1 MLNPLRRKIRESRS
15 RAAIKKLLLEAAN
28 VRNLAEALS
37 ELDDE
42 GLLAKARSAFGRSGE
57 ETAVRLA
64 VATEA
69 ARRALSLV
77 AYDVQIAGAM
87 VLSRRAVAE
96 MQTGEGKTLTA
107 AIGAAAQALAGYKV
121 HVATVNDYLAERD
134 AASMRPMFELMG
146 LTVGHAGANASPDQ
160 KRAAYQCDIVYATA
174 QELAFDYLRD
184 HLVGSSRDCVQ
195 AGLEALIVDEADS
208 ILIDEAG
215 TPLILSG
222 SPEDSGD
229 LYRNLVPLVGKLTEG
244 EHYQLDAKDKYVD
257 VTDAGSDL
265 IEVWLREQGI
275 LPQGTSLHDSPGLY
289 LVHAVN
295 SSIAAHTL
303 YRRDIEYM
311 VRDGEI
317 LILDE
322 HTGRALAGRRWA
334 DGLHQSLEA
343 KEGLN
348 VRAEAPTI
356 ASITYQG
363 FMHLYDHLC
372 GLTGTAQSET
382 EEFREQYQLEVEVI
396 PTHKPIQRVDEHD
409 RVYLSD
415 ADRNAAV
422 IAEVKEAHER
432 GQPVLLG
439 TSSVEASEALAV
451 ALQEAGITAAIL
463 NARHHASEAA
473 IIAEAGRPGAVT
485 IATQMAGRGTDIL
498 LGGNLKNAL
507 QRAPDP
513 NRHDAIR
520 ERWEHDYEEVIAAGG
535 LYVIGTTRAASRRV
549 DQQLRGRAGRQG
561 DPGRSCFF
569 LSLEDDFVKLY
580 AGEKLAGLMERLE
593 VQGNEA
599 LEGKMMDRIIR
610 KAQQA
615 RVIVDREA
623 RRELMKFDHVMS
635 EQRAAVYALREQWLS
650 TLEGES
656 AEAERSAI
664 VQRAIRAS
672 VDEMVRKHVPDHPYA
687 VNHWDSAGLREDI
700 ARYWNVGL
708 QDDFFNPFETKPEGL
723 SEFLHG
729 FAKAY
734 YEHRKSLIRPEVLP
748 MFEQISL
755 LEGLD
760 KAWQEQQRQLTMLRD
775 GIHLRSFA
783 NENPRHAFQR
793 EAGKM
798 FGNLFEYGYCVSAN
812 ILLGTRIPNPQAVQE
827 AA

>member
-1 MLNPLRRKIRESRS
+1 MFAPLRRKIRESRS
-15 RAAIKKLLLEAAN
+15 HNASKKLLQDAAQ
-28 VRNLAEALS
+28 VRGVATVLS

-42 GLLAKARSAFGRSGE
+42 ALLGKARSLTDQDADA
-57 ETAVRLA
+57 TARLA
-64 VATEA
+64 VAVEA
-69 ARRALSLV
+69 ARRALGLS

-87 VLSRRAVAE
+87 VLNRRAVAE

-107 AIGAAAQALAGYKV
+107 AIGAAAKALAGYKV
-121 HVATVNDYLAERD
+121 HVATVNDYLAGRD
-134 AASMRPMFELMG
+134 ADTMRPLFERIG
-146 LTVGHAGANASPDQ
+146 LTVGHAGANTSPEH

-184 HLVGSSRDCVQ
+184 HLVGSRQECVQ
-195 AGLEALIVDEADS
+195 DGLEALIVDEADS

-222 SPEDSGD
+222 TPETDGG
-229 LYRNLVPLVGKLTEG
+229 LYQRLIPLVEQLTEG
-244 EHYQLDAKDKYVD
+244 EHYHLDAKDKYVD
-257 VTDAGSDL
+257 VTDEGSDL
-265 IEVWLREQGI
+265 IEAWLKAQG
-275 LPQGTSLHDSPGLY
+275 LLAQETDLHDSRGLF

-295 SSIAAHTL
+295 SSIAAHAL

-317 LILDE
+317 LIIDE
-322 HTGRALAGRRWA
+322 HTGRALVGRRWA
-334 DGLHQSLEA
+334 DGLHQAVEA
-343 KEGLN
+343 KEGLE
-348 VRAEAPTI
+348 VRAEAPTL

-363 FMHLYDHLC
+363 FMHLYHHLC
-372 GLTGTAQSET
+372 GLTGTAQSER

-396 PTHKPIQRVDEHD
+396 PTHRPVQRVDDHD

-415 ADRNAAV
+415 ADRNAAI

-439 TSSVEASEALAV
+439 TSSVEASEALAL
-451 ALQEAGITAAIL
+451 ALEEAGITAAIL

-498 LGGNLKNAL
+498 LGGNLENAL
-507 QRAPDP
+507 RRAPDP
-513 NRHDAIR
+513 NRHEAMR
-520 ERWEHDYEEVIAAGG
+520 ERWEHDYAEVVAAGG
-535 LYVIGTTRAASRRV
+535 LYVIGTTRAPSRRV

-593 VQGNEA
+593 VQGDEA

-610 KAQQA
+610 QAQQA
-615 RVIVDREA
+615 RELVDREA
-623 RRELMKFDHVMS
+623 RRELMKFDYVLG
-635 EQRAAVYALREQWLS
+635 EQRAAVYARREQWLAC
-650 TLEGES
+650 LEGE
-656 AEAERSAI
+656 AGEAERDVL
-664 VQRAIRAS
+664 VQRAIKAG
-672 VDEMVRKHVPDHPYA
+672 VDEMVQKHVPAEPLA
-687 VNHWDSAGLREDI
+687 VRRWDSASLRADI
-700 ARYWNVGL
+700 ARCWNVGL
-708 QDDFFNPFETKPEGL
+708 QEDFFKAFETKPEGV
-723 SEFLHG
+723 SDFLHG

-734 YEHRKSLIRPEVLP
+734 YEHRKGVIRPEVLP

-760 KAWQEQQRQLTMLRD
+760 KAWQEQQRRLTMLRD

-793 EAGKM
+793 EAGEL
-798 FGNLFEYGYCVSAN
+798 FGNLFEHGYGISAN
-812 ILLGTRIPNPQAVQE
+812 VLLGARIPARQADQQ